1 LAVSPDRSYLISRT
15 AFVSTYAPRRC
26 GIATFTYDLAT
37 TVGEREIVALHP
49 SSEPGPYPAEVRH
62 RIRRDIQSDYAYVA
76 HALNDCGV
84 DVVSVQYEPGIW
96 GGDDGSYVLDFIRA
110 LRVPMVATLHSI
122 SAHPT
127 PEQRAILIELVNAA
141 EASVVMSQAAAD
153 VLTSAYGVDA
163 NRIDIVPHGVSDLPL
178 IAPDTIKPRLGL
190 QGKAVILSFGLLAPG
205 KGLESVIE
213 AMPAIVAAVPT
224 ARYVILGSTSPA
236 TTVGSAGEAY
246 RAALEAQATALGMTE
261 QVKFV
266 DRFVGRVE
274 LCTWLEAAD
283 VFVTPSQDLDRTV
296 SGTLAYAMGAGKAI
310 VSTSSS
316 LASELLADGR
326 GRLVSP
332 PSSGGFATAI
342 TELLVDPELR
352 ASMGRLAY
360 EHSRGMVWWEV
371 GRKYRRVF
379 DRAARA
385 AAERPRPRDRKLAVV
400 VA

>member
-1 LAVSPDRSYLISRT
+1 M
-15 AFVSTYAPRRC
+15 
-26 GIATFTYDLAT
+26 
-37 TVGEREIVALHP
+37 
-49 SSEPGPYPAEVRH
+49 
-62 RIRRDIQSDYAYVA
+62 A

-84 DVVSVQYEPGIW
+84 DVVSVQFEPGIW
-96 GGDDGSYVLDFIRA
+96 GGEDGSYILDFIRA
-110 LRVPMVATLHSI
+110 LRVPLVATLHSV

-127 PEQRAILIELVNAA
+127 PTQRAILIELVNAA
-141 EASVVMSQAAAD
+141 EASVVMSQAASD
-153 VLTSAYGVDA
+153 LLTGVYGVDA
-163 NRIDIVPHGVSDLPL
+163 TRIDIVPHGVADLPL
-178 IAPDTIKPRLGL
+178 IAPDTVKPRLGL

-213 AMPAIVAAVPT
+213 AVPAIVAAVPT

-274 LCTWLEAAD
+274 LCTWLEVAD
-283 VFVTPSQDLDRTV
+283 VFVAPSPDLDRTV

-310 VSTSSS
+310 VSTTSA
-316 LASELLADGR
+316 LASELLGSGR

-332 PSSGGFATAI
+332 PSPGSFATAI
-342 TELLVDPELR
+342 TELLVDSELR
-352 ASMGRLAY
+352 ATMGRLAY

-371 GRKYRRVF
+371 GRKYRNVF

-385 AAERPRPRDRKLAVV
+385 AAERPYPRDRKLAVV

>member
-1 LAVSPDRSYLISRT
+1 M
-15 AFVSTYAPRRC
+15 
-26 GIATFTYDLAT
+26 
-37 TVGEREIVALHP
+37 
-49 SSEPGPYPAEVRH
+49 
-62 RIRRDIQSDYAYVA
+62 A

-84 DVVSVQYEPGIW
+84 NVVSVQFEPGIW
-96 GGDDGSYVLDFIRA
+96 GGEDGAYVLDFVRA
-110 LRVPMVATLHSI
+110 LRVPMVVTLHNI
-122 SAHPT
+122 KAHPT
-127 PEQRAILIELVNAA
+127 PAQQAILTELVDTA

-153 VLTSAYGVDA
+153 LLTNVYGVEA
-163 NRIDIVPHGVSDLPL
+163 KRIDIVPHGVADLPL
-178 IAPDTIKPRLGL
+178 IAPDTVKPRLGL

-213 AMPAIVAAVPT
+213 AMPAIVEAVPT

-246 RAALEAQATALGMTE
+246 RAALEAQAAALHMTE

-283 VFVTPSQDLDRTV
+283 VFVTPSPDLDRTV

-310 VSTSSS
+310 VST
-316 LASELLADGR
+316 ASACGAELLSDGR
-326 GRLVSP
+326 GRLVA
-332 PSSGGFATAI
+332 PSTPGTLAKAI
-342 TELLVDPELR
+342 TELLLDAEMR

-371 GRKYRRVF
+371 GRQYRRVF
-379 DRAARA
+379 DRAAGA
-385 AAERPRPRDRKLAVV
+385 AAERPVRPRRNLAAVV
-400 VA
+400 A

>member
-1 LAVSPDRSYLISRT
+1 M
-15 AFVSTYAPRRC
+15 
-26 GIATFTYDLAT
+26 
-37 TVGEREIVALHP
+37 
-49 SSEPGPYPAEVRH
+49 
-62 RIRRDIQSDYAYVA
+62 A

-84 DVVSVQYEPGIW
+84 DVVSVQFEPGIW
-96 GGDDGSYVLDFIRA
+96 GGEDGAYILDFIRA
-110 LRVPMVATLHSI
+110 LRVPLVATLHSV

-127 PEQRAILIELVNAA
+127 PAQRAILIELVNAA
-141 EASVVMSQAAAD
+141 EASVVMSQAASD
-153 VLTSAYGVDA
+153 LLTGVYGVDA
-163 NRIDIVPHGVSDLPL
+163 KRIDIVPHGVADLPL
-178 IAPDTIKPRLGL
+178 IAPDTVKPRLGL

-236 TTVGSAGEAY
+236 TTVGTAGEAY

-283 VFVTPSQDLDRTV
+283 VFVAPSPDLDRTV

-310 VSTSSS
+310 VSTTSA
-316 LASELLADGR
+316 LASELLGSGR

-332 PSSGGFATAI
+332 PTSGAFAAAI
-342 TELLVDPELR
+342 TELLIDSELR
-352 ASMGRLAY
+352 ATMSRLAY

-371 GRKYRRVF
+371 GRKYRHVF

-385 AAERPRPRDRKLAVV
+385 AAERPYPRDRKLAVV

>member
-1 LAVSPDRSYLISRT
+1 
-15 AFVSTYAPRRC
+15 
-26 GIATFTYDLAT
+26 
-37 TVGEREIVALHP
+37 
-49 SSEPGPYPAEVRH
+49 
-62 RIRRDIQSDYAYVA
+62 VA

-84 DVVSVQYEPGIW
+84 DVVSVQFEPGIW
-96 GGDDGSYVLDFIRA
+96 GGEDGSFILDFIRA
-110 LRVPMVATLHSI
+110 LRVPLVATLHSF

-127 PEQRAILIELVNAA
+127 PTQRAILIELVNAA
-141 EASVVMSQAAAD
+141 EASVVMSQAASD
-153 VLTSAYGVDA
+153 LLSGEYGVDA
-163 NRIDIVPHGVSDLPL
+163 NRIDIVPHGVADLPL
-178 IAPDTIKPRLGL
+178 IAPDTVKPRLGL

-213 AMPAIVAAVPT
+213 AMPAIVATVPT

-236 TTVGSAGEAY
+236 TAVGTAGEAY
-246 RAALEAQATALGMTE
+246 RAALEAQAAALGMTE

-283 VFVTPSQDLDRTV
+283 VFVAPSPDLDRTV

-310 VSTSSS
+310 VSTSSA
-316 LASELLADGR
+316 LASELLGGGR
-326 GRLVSP
+326 GRLVSR
-332 PSSGGFATAI
+332 PSPDAFATAI
-342 TELLVDPELR
+342 TELLVESELR
-352 ASMGRLAY
+352 ATMGRLAY

-371 GRKYRRVF
+371 GRKYRHVF

-385 AAERPRPRDRKLAVV
+385 AAERPYPRDRKLAVV